1 MKSQDS
7 MTGVTG
13 GLPIFEE
20 SELNRRYGAGS
31 VAMSQTSTTKAFSE
45 DWKNMSGSE
54 ISEVLIMT
62 HGKNQSILVGEGQQF
77 TATGDGKTNISR
89 SPAPNIQDLP
99 QPTGNIENAMLYM
112 YSCHSADTN
121 PHPHGEGDHQQGALL
136 GSKRPIAYV
145 FAQYFKF
152 YGVRGTSESVNYH
165 SVLTDG
171 TWFSSDTYMRPYPA
185 NGGKWQIYYNSNNSL
200 RKRGK

>member
-1 MKSQDS
+1 MK
-7 MTGVTG
+7 
-13 GLPIFEE
+13 
-20 SELNRRYGAGS
+20 R
-31 VAMSQTSTTKAFSE
+31 
-45 DWKNMSGSE
+45 
-54 ISEVLIMT
+54 
-62 HGKNQSILVGEGQQF
+62 QQF

-136 GSKRPIAYV
+136 GSQRPIAYV

-152 YGVRGTSESVNYH
+152 YGVQGTSESVNYH
-165 SVLTDG
+165 YGLMDL
-171 TWFSSDTYMRPYPA
+171 FSLHQIICNHIQQMEV
-185 NGGKWQIYYNSNNSL
+185 NGAFTTIPITH
-200 RKRGK
+200 